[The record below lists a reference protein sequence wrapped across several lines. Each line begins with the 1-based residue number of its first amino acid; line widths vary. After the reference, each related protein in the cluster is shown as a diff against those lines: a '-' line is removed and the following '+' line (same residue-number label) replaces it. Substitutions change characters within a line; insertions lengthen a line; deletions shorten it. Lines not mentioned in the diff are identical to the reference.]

1 MSTTHVRTFESSL
14 AAIDVS
20 LVRTEASS
28 FAATVDRLVD
38 DPAIGVPLDGFDG
51 VSLADTSVE
60 TALTPRRLQDARTG
74 VTPAAGAIA
83 DYGTL
88 VLESDAAGTEPVS
101 LYPPTHVAVVR
112 ESDVLPDVASAV
124 DSLGPRF
131 DAGGSAVF
139 ATGVSATGDMGSLV
153 EGVHG
158 PKDVHVVLLTDR

>member
-1 MSTTHVRTFESSL
+1 MSTTDVQQFESSL

-20 LVRTEASS
+20 LVRTEAAA
-28 FAATVDRLVD
+28 FAATIDRLVD

-51 VSLADTSVE
+51 VSLADTVVE
-60 TALTPRRLQDARTG
+60 TALTPRRLQNAQTG

-83 DYGTL
+83 EYGSL
-88 VLESDAAGTEPVS
+88 LLQSDAAGTEPVS

-112 ESDVLPDVASAV
+112 ESDVLPDVEAAI
-124 DSLGPRF
+124 DRLGSHF
-131 DAGGSAVF
+131 GAGGSAVF

-158 PKDVHVVLLTDR
+158 PKDVHVVVLTDR